1 MFELSNRYFN
11 ALSNKFKPD
20 VVSSACVLLDDYIK
34 EHPQK
39 KLSQQQI
46 NKKIREYCERYSAV
60 DMTKEYLTEAIK
72 NATKIDYKLIDN
84 PTIARQY
91 IMGVPFYMRSLD
103 EGCKYLKEKFNL

>member
-1 MFELSNRYFN
+1 M
-11 ALSNKFKPD
+11 K
-20 VVSSACVLLDDYIK
+20 LLDELFGNRLRKRNIYNTPQLIIDYIK

-60 DMTKEYLTEAIK
+60 DMTKEYLIEAIK

-91 IMGVPFYMRSLD
+91 RMGVPFYMRSLD